1 VAYKPIVTIPQ
12 LLIKVKRMPALMG
25 RSYAPQR
32 PMLNGQNPQA
42 LALMQNYMRNRGG
55 SLMRPSPAQGMGM
68 IQPRGFTPAFANT
81 IAGQTFA
88 RQALFNWANN
98 DLLNS
103 WNTASSS
110 AGG

>member
-1 VAYKPIVTIPQ
+1 
-12 LLIKVKRMPALMG
+12 
-25 RSYAPQR
+25 
-32 PMLNGQNPQA
+32 
-42 LALMQNYMRNRGG
+42 
-55 SLMRPSPAQGMGM
+55 MRPSPAQGMGM